1 MLARIG
7 VHPPAKVSRQLAQ
20 SLFCQRCVGKELVPP
35 GQQPSAGLP
44 QRMIPAH
51 RNAISAVVGALKS
64 IGQVARQVV
73 CSCHV
78 LRLSKPAVRRQ
89 ANLFF
94 PALSGKKC
102 VLLFPIDW
110 PEPFGL
116 VLIEAMA
123 CGTPVIAYRCGSVPE
138 LVDDGVTGFVVED
151 LDAATE
157 AVSKIR
163 TLDRALCRHRFEER
177 FSATRMAEEYLA
189 IYRRLMNTE
198 SQTTSH

>member
-102 VLLFPIDW
+102 VLLLNL
-110 PEPFGL
+110 L
-116 VLIEAMA
+116 V
-123 CGTPVIAYRCGSVPE
+123 TPAAYSMFE
-138 LVDDGVTGFVVED
+138 
-151 LDAATE
+151 DAAKLLGWQRL
-157 AVSKIR
+157 ARNGRVLALGHRLVSLWNSK
-163 TLDRALCRHRFEER
+163 
-177 FSATRMAEEYLA
+177 
-189 IYRRLMNTE
+189 
-198 SQTTSH
+198 

>member
-102 VLLFPIDW
+102 VLLCLKISPPCPNFSPVNLGFTHAKKPRTESD
-110 PEPFGL
+110 G
-116 VLIEAMA
+116 
-123 CGTPVIAYRCGSVPE
+123 PVIP
-138 LVDDGVTGFVVED
+138 
-151 LDAATE
+151 
-157 AVSKIR
+157 SK
-163 TLDRALCRHRFEER
+163 
-177 FSATRMAEEYLA
+177 MLA
-189 IYRRLMNTE
+189 I
-198 SQTTSH
+198 